1 MLRYED
7 ITFLYLLAIIP
18 LLVILFYLFLRW
30 RNAAV
35 EKIGSSQ
42 IVGKMMP
49 MSSSFKLKLKFWIY
63 SFSIASLILALANP
77 QFGSKLEE
85 VKREGIDIMIAID
98 LSNSMLA
105 QDLPPN
111 RLERA
116 KQSISRMIDRLEGD
130 RIGLVVFAG
139 DAYVQLPITTDYSAA
154 KLFLS
159 TINTEIVPTQGTAI
173 GKAIDLCIKSFDF
186 KNGQSKSIIVITD
199 GENHEDDAI
208 EKAKEAN
215 KKGVIIHTIGMGS
228 EEGGPIPL
236 KNNRGQIKS
245 YQKDNNGETVITKLN
260 ETMLKQ
266 IAASGNGSY
275 IRANSTKSG
284 LDALFNE
291 INKMEKNKI
300 DSKVFTDYKDRFQWL
315 LGFSILLL
323 LIEVILLERK
333 NKWSNK
339 IQLFEDEK

>member
-7 ITFLYLLAIIP
+7 ITFLYLLAFIP
-18 LLVILFYLFLRW
+18 LLVIFFYLFVRW
-30 RNAAV
+30 RKNAIN
-35 EKIGSSQ
+35 KLGSLQ
-42 IVGKMMP
+42 IVTKMMP
-49 MSSSFKLKLKFWIY
+49 MSSLFKIKLKFWIY
-63 SFSIASLILALANP
+63 TLATISLILALANP

-105 QDLPPN
+105 EDLPPN
-111 RLERA
+111 RIERA

-159 TINTEIVPTQGTAI
+159 TINTDLIPTQGTAI
-173 GKAIDLCIKSFDF
+173 GKAIDLCNHSFDF
-186 KNGQSKSIIVITD
+186 ENGQSKSIIIITD

-208 EKAKEAN
+208 EKAKDAS
-215 KKGVIIHTIGMGS
+215 KKGVVIHTIGMGS
-228 EEGGPIPL
+228 EEGGPIPI
-236 KNNRGQIKS
+236 KNRRGQIQS
-245 YQKDNNGETVITKLN
+245 YQKDKKGETVLTKLN
-260 ETMLKQ
+260 EEMLKQ
-266 IAASGNGSY
+266 IASSGKGSY
-275 IRANSTKSG
+275 IRASSTKSG
-284 LDALFNE
+284 LDALFYE

-315 LGFSILLL
+315 LGLSIILLIL
-323 LIEVILLERK
+323 ETLLLERK

-339 IQLFEDEK
+339 IQLFEDEN